1 MAKESP
7 TYQLEEVEYAT
18 GGEYVV
24 PQYKQSR
31 QKNLQLVYN
40 GYVYCR
46 DSNRG
51 LRVYWLVW
59 KFLLNMKIGFNF
71 NYLIQALQKIP

>member
-1 MAKESP
+1 MIFSPLISVYDFGSSKRPLKKLIAKETP
-7 TYQLEEVEYAT
+7 TYLEEVEYT
-18 GGEYVV
+18 SGDYVV

-51 LRVYWLVW
+51 QRVYW
-59 KFLLNMKIGFNF
+59 
-71 NYLIQALQKIP
+71 